1 VTIGA
6 GGTAGSSALGVQPGA
21 VGGAGYII
29 VYEYS

>member
-6 GGTAGSSALGVQPGA
+6 GGAAGNSGA
-21 VGGAGYII
+21 AGGAGYII